1 MALFMKRRLAAGIAA
16 MVATAIAAP
25 AFAGQS
31 GPGSHGEGQREGWQ
45 KVGEIFQAM
54 QVEPGALVADI
65 GAGDGFFTKRLSE
78 AVGAQGRVFAVDIGA
93 DALRRLRTRVAEEG
107 LANVEVV
114 EGAVDD
120 PRLPA
125 GSIDAALI
133 VNAYHEMTEH
143 QAMLAKIKAA
153 LKPGGRLVIV
163 EPISGSRRNGRREEQ
178 TRNHEIGVDFVRE
191 DARAAGFT
199 QVLLQDPFTT
209 RAHGNDEEWMLV
221 LTPAAAAAAAAGDA
235 GRRGNTEATGH
246 RGNTGETQGDWA
258 SGPPQASDA
267 SQVFSSKNEEWKAP
281 ELRIS
286 VDEFKRLPAEGR
298 VLVLDVRD
306 PQSYRQG
313 HLPGAVLMTPEEL
326 STPEGIA
333 KLRGEQRLIVAYCS

>member
-1 MALFMKRRLAAGIAA
+1 MALFMNTRLVAVAA

-25 AFAGQS
+25 ALAGQS
-31 GPGSHGEGQREGWQ
+31 GPGSHSEAQRERWQ
-45 KVGEIFQAM
+45 KIGEIFQAM

-93 DALRRLRTRVAEEG
+93 NALRRLRTRVADEG
-107 LANVEVV
+107 LSNVEVV

-120 PRLPA
+120 PKLPA

-133 VNAYHEMTEH
+133 VNAYHEMIEH

-163 EPISGSRRNGRREEQ
+163 EPISDSRRDGRREQQ

-191 DARAAGFT
+191 DARAAGFA

-235 GRRGNTEATGH
+235 GHRGNTE
-246 RGNTGETQGDWA
+246 ETQGARA
-258 SGPPQASDA
+258 SRLPQASDA
-267 SQVFSSKNEEWKAP
+267 AQVFSSKNEEWKTP

-286 VDEFKRLPAEGR
+286 VDEFKRLSAEGR

-326 STPEGIA
+326 STPDGIA
-333 KLRGEQRLIVAYCS
+333 KLNGEQRLIVAYCS